1 MVTDVVAGVT
11 WAVHVR
17 GEEVAWFD
25 TREVADD
32 YLSSVQCDNCRRSA
46 EADDG
51 CCAVA
56 LRPAPLAEV
65 PRLRRVATAPIGATA
80 LLQRARERARDEFS
94 PPWVVIAAVLLLAA
108 VAGAVVSL
116 ATGPHR

>member
-1 MVTDVVAGVT
+1 
-11 WAVHVR
+11 
-17 GEEVAWFD
+17 VAWFD

-32 YLSSVQCDNCRRSA
+32 YLSAVRCKSCRRPVN
-46 EADDG
+46 ADDG

-56 LRPAPLAEV
+56 LRPAPPAEV
-65 PRLRRVATAPIGATA
+65 PRLHRATTAPIGATA
-80 LLQRARERARDEFS
+80 LLERAREEFS